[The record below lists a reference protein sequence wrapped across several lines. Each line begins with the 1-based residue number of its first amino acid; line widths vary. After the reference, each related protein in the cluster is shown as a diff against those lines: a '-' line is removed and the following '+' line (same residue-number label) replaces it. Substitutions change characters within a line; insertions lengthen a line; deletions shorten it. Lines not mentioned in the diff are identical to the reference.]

1 MESPHGILLVAFI
14 ATFAVIHLSQAEDQ
28 EGFISVDCGLPPS
41 EASPYIEPDTGL
53 WFSSDSDFIQT
64 GKIGKIDPSL
74 RKTIKTYVTLRYFP
88 DGIRNCYNL
97 SVKQGTNY
105 LIRVTALYGNY
116 DGLNITPKF
125 DLYVGPNFWVTIDL
139 ENMISGQTE
148 EIIYIPRSNSLDLCL
163 VKTGA
168 TTPMISSLELRPLPN
183 NIYITE
189 SGSLKRFKRYY
200 LTSSNAILSY
210 PDDVND
216 RVWEPK
222 FDPEWKHIST
232 TLEANNSNGF
242 LVPHDVLKTAAIPA
256 NATARF
262 KITKELDFPDDEIY
276 LYLHFS
282 EVQSLQINES
292 REFDIFW
299 NGQPFDNTVSPKY
312 LKTTTI
318 KSTTP
323 VTCKGGV
330 CNLELIRTTNSTLPP
345 LLNAIEIYSSVK
357 FHQLET
363 NENDVFAIRK
373 IKARYGLNRI
383 TWQGDPCVPQKF
395 LWDSLNCNSTD
406 TSRQPRI
413 TYLNLTSSGLKG
425 TIAAAIQNLT
435 DLEKLDLSNN
445 NLTGEIPGFLANMNS
460 LMLINLS
467 KNNLIGFIPQ
477 ALLDRESEGL
487 TLFVDGK
494 HRCLSGSCVTEKK
507 FPVKTAAFVSSA
519 TVMVIIVVLV
529 LIFVVKKKTS
539 SNSEVLPPSSIKP
552 SVNVTSNN
560 ISEISIKMKRKKFTH
575 SEVMEMTKDLERP
588 LGEGGFGIV
597 YHGVINGSQQVA
609 IKILSQSST
618 QGYKEFKAEV
628 RNCSYSNMFKQMCF
642 MYSFILVQVELLL
655 RVHHINLVS
664 LVGYCDEREHL
675 ALIYEYMSNGDLK
688 DHLSGKH
695 GSSVLKWNTRLQIA
709 IDAALGL
716 EYLHIGCRPSMVHRD
731 VKSTNILLDEG
742 FTAKLADF
750 GLSRS
755 FQFGDEDHASTAVA
769 GTPGYLDPEYYRT
782 GRLAEMS
789 DVYSF
794 GIVLL
799 EIITNQRV
807 LDQTREKIHIAEWT
821 AFMLNRGDING
832 IMDPNLHGD
841 YNSHSAWR
849 ALELAMLCANSS
861 SEKRPNMFQV
871 VIELKECLA
880 SEISMKSNDQDMDS
894 QSSPEVS
901 MSCDTKDV
909 PSAR

>member
-1 MESPHGILLVAFI
+1 MESPRGILLVALI
-14 ATFAVIHLSQAEDQ
+14 ATFAVIHFSQAEDQ
-28 EGFISVDCGLPPS
+28 EGFISLDCGLPPS

-53 WFSSDSDFIQT
+53 WFSSDSDFIQS
-64 GKIGKIDPSL
+64 GKIGRIDASL
-74 RKTIKTYVTLRYFP
+74 PKTLKSYVTLRYFP
-88 DGIRNCYNL
+88 EGIRNCYNL

-105 LIRVTALYGNY
+105 LMRVTALYGNY

-125 DLYVGPNFWVTIDL
+125 DLYVGPNFWVMIDL
-139 ENMISGQTE
+139 EKRISGQTE

-163 VKTGA
+163 VKTGP
-168 TTPMISSLELRPLPN
+168 TTPIISSLELRPLAN
-183 NIYITE
+183 NLYITE
-189 SGSLKRFKRYY
+189 SGALKGFKRYY
-200 LTSSNAILSY
+200 LTSSDTILSY
-210 PDDVND
+210 PNDVSD
-216 RVWEPK
+216 RIWEPK

-242 LVPHDVLKTAAIPA
+242 AVPQNVLKTAVVPA

-262 KITKELDFPDDEIY
+262 NITEELDFPGDEIY
-276 LYLHFS
+276 LYIHFS
-282 EVQSLQINES
+282 EVQSLQMNES

-299 NGQPFDNTVSPKY
+299 NDQQFDKTISPEY
-312 LKTTTI
+312 LKATTI

-345 LLNAIEIYSSVK
+345 LLNAIELYAVVK

-363 NENDVFAIRK
+363 NENDVVAIRK
-373 IKARYGLNRI
+373 IKERYGLNRI

-395 LWDSLNCNSTD
+395 LWDNLNCSSTD
-406 TSRQPRI
+406 TSRPPRI

-425 TIAAAIQNLT
+425 FIAAAIQNLT
-435 DLEKLDLSNN
+435 HLEKLDLSNN
-445 NLTGEIPGFLANMNS
+445 NLTGEIPGFLADMKS

-477 ALLDRESEGL
+477 ALLERESEGL
-487 TLFVDGK
+487 TLFVDGEN
-494 HRCLSGSCVTEKK
+494 RCLSGSCVTEKK

-519 TVMVIIVVLV
+519 TALVIMVILV
-529 LIFVVKKKTS
+529 LIFVFKKKKS
-539 SNSEVLPPSSIKP
+539 PNSEALPPSSIKP
-552 SVNVTSNN
+552 SANVASTN
-560 ISEISIKMKRKKFTH
+560 ISEISIDMKRKKFTY
-575 SEVMEMTKDLERP
+575 SEVMEMTNNLERP

-609 IKILSQSST
+609 VKLLSQSSR
-618 QGYKEFKAEV
+618 QGHKEFKAE
-628 RNCSYSNMFKQMCF
+628 
-642 MYSFILVQVELLL
+642 VELLL

-664 LVGYCDEREHL
+664 LVGCCDERDHL

-688 DHLSGKH
+688 HHLSGKQ
-695 GSSVLKWNTRLQIA
+695 GSSVLKWSTRLQIA

-716 EYLHIGCRPSMVHRD
+716 EYLHNGCRPSMVHRD
-731 VKSTNILLDEG
+731 VKSTNILLDEK
-742 FTAKLADF
+742 FSAKLADF

-755 FQFGDEDHASTAVA
+755 FQFGDEYHVSTDVA

-794 GIVLL
+794 GILLL

-807 LDQTREKIHIAEWT
+807 LDQTREKSHIGEWT
-821 AFMLNRGDING
+821 AFMLNRGDITG
-832 IMDPNLHGD
+832 IMDLNLHGD
-841 YNSHSAWR
+841 YSSHSAWR
-849 ALELAMLCANSS
+849 ALELAMLCANPS
-861 SEKRPNMFQV
+861 SEKRPNMSQV
-871 VIELKECLA
+871 AFELKECLT
-880 SEISMKSNDQDMDS
+880 SEISMKSKDQDMDS

-901 MSCDTKDV
+901 MSCDTKGL

>member
-1 MESPHGILLVAFI
+1 MI
-14 ATFAVIHLSQAEDQ
+14 ADPLDIII
-28 EGFISVDCGLPPS
+28 GFISLDCGLAPS

-53 WFSSDSDFIQT
+53 WFSSDSDFIQS
-64 GKIGKIDPSL
+64 GQIGRIDASL
-74 RKTIKTYVTLRYFP
+74 PKTLKSYVTLRYFP
-88 DGIRNCYNL
+88 EGIRNCYNL
-97 SVKQGTNY
+97 SLKQGTNY
-105 LIRVTALYGNY
+105 LMRVTALYGNY

-139 ENMISGQTE
+139 EKRISGQTE

-163 VKTGA
+163 VKTGP
-168 TTPMISSLELRPLPN
+168 TTPMISSLELRPLAN
-183 NIYITE
+183 NLYITE
-189 SGSLKRFKRYY
+189 SGSLKGFKRYY
-200 LTSSNAILSY
+200 LTSSDTILSY
-210 PDDVND
+210 PNDVND
-216 RVWEPK
+216 RIWEPK
-222 FDPEWKHIST
+222 FDPQWKHIST

-242 LVPHDVLKTAAIPA
+242 LVPQDVLKTVAIPA

-262 KITKELDFPDDEIY
+262 NITEELDFPDDELY

-299 NGQPFDNTVSPKY
+299 NGQQFDKTIRPKY
-312 LKTTTI
+312 LRTTTI

-330 CNLELIRTTNSTLPP
+330 CNLELIRTKNSTLPP
-345 LLNAIEIYSSVK
+345 LLNAIELYAVAK

-363 NENDVFAIRK
+363 NENDVVAIRK

-395 LWDSLNCNSTD
+395 LWDDLHCNSTD
-406 TSRQPRI
+406 TSAPPRI

-435 DLEKLDLSNN
+435 HLEKLDLSNN
-445 NLTGEIPGFLANMNS
+445 NLTGEIPGFLADMKS

-487 TLFVDGK
+487 TLFVDGEN
-494 HRCLSGSCVTEKK
+494 RCLSGSCVTEKK
-507 FPVKTAAFVSSA
+507 FPVKIAAFVSSA

-529 LIFVVKKKTS
+529 LIFVFKKKTS
-539 SNSEVLPPSSIKP
+539 SNSEALPPASVKP
-552 SVNVTSNN
+552 SVNVTSTN
-560 ISEISIKMKRKKFTH
+560 ISEISIEMKRKKFTY
-575 SEVMEMTKDLERP
+575 SEVMEMTKNLERP
-588 LGEGGFGIV
+588 LGEGGFGVV
-597 YHGVINGSQQVA
+597 YHGVINGSQEVA
-609 IKILSQSST
+609 VKLLSQSST
-618 QGYKEFKAEV
+618 QGYKEFKAE
-628 RNCSYSNMFKQMCF
+628 
-642 MYSFILVQVELLL
+642 VELLL

-664 LVGYCDEREHL
+664 LVGYCDERGHL
-675 ALIYEYMSNGDLK
+675 ALIYEYMSNRDLK
-688 DHLSGKH
+688 HHLSGKH
-695 GSSVLKWNTRLQIA
+695 GSSVLKWITRLQIA

-716 EYLHIGCRPSMVHRD
+716 EYLHNGCRPSMVHRD

-742 FTAKLADF
+742 FSAKLADF

-755 FQFGDEDHASTAVA
+755 FQLGDEYHVSTAVA

-794 GIVLL
+794 GILLL

-807 LDQTREKIHIAEWT
+807 LDQTREKSHIAEWT

-832 IMDPNLHGD
+832 IMDLNLHGD
-841 YNSHSAWR
+841 YSSHSAWR
-849 ALELAMLCANSS
+849 ALELAMLCANPS
-861 SEKRPNMFQV
+861 SEKRPNMSQV
-871 VIELKECLA
+871 AIELKECFT
-880 SEISMKSNDQDMDS
+880 SEISMKSTDHDMDS

-901 MSCDTKDV
+901 KRCDAKDF

>member
-1 MESPHGILLVAFI
+1 MESPRRILLVALV
-14 ATFAVIHLSQAEDQ
+14 ATFVVIHFSQAEDQ
-28 EGFISVDCGLPPS
+28 EGFISLDCGLHPS

-53 WFSSDSDFIQT
+53 WFSSDSDFIQS
-64 GKIGKIDPSL
+64 GKIGRIDASL
-74 RKTIKTYVTLRYFP
+74 PKTLKSYVTLRYFP
-88 DGIRNCYNL
+88 EGIRNCYNL

-105 LIRVTALYGNY
+105 LMRVTALYGNY
-116 DGLNITPKF
+116 DALNTTPKF
-125 DLYVGPNFWVTIDL
+125 DLYVGPNFWVTIEL
-139 ENMISGQTE
+139 EKRISGQTE

-163 VKTGA
+163 VKTGP
-168 TTPMISSLELRPLPN
+168 TTPMISSLELRPLAN
-183 NIYITE
+183 NLYITE
-189 SGSLKRFKRYY
+189 SGSLKGFKRYY
-200 LTSSNAILSY
+200 LTSSDTILSY
-210 PDDVND
+210 PNDVSD
-216 RVWEPK
+216 RIWEPK

-242 LVPHDVLKTAAIPA
+242 LVPQNVLKTAAIPA

-262 KITKELDFPDDEIY
+262 NITEELDFPDDEIY

-299 NGQPFDNTVSPKY
+299 NGQQFDKTISPKY
-312 LKTTTI
+312 LRTTTI

-323 VTCKGGV
+323 VTCKGGI
-330 CNLELIRTTNSTLPP
+330 CNLELIRTKNSTLPP
-345 LLNAIEIYSSVK
+345 LLNAIELYAVVK

-363 NENDVFAIRK
+363 NENDVLAIRK
-373 IKARYGLNRI
+373 IKAIYGLNRI

-395 LWDSLNCNSTD
+395 LWDDLNCNSTD
-406 TSRQPRI
+406 TSTPPRI
-413 TYLNLTSSGLKG
+413 AYLNLTSSGLIG

-435 DLEKLDLSNN
+435 HLEKLDLSNN
-445 NLTGEIPGFLANMNS
+445 NLTGEIPGFLADMKS
-460 LMLINLS
+460 LKLINLS

-477 ALLDRESEGL
+477 SLLDKEKEGL
-487 TLFVDGK
+487 QLFVDGGN
-494 HRCLSGSCVTEKK
+494 RCLSGSCITEKK
-507 FPVKTAAFVSSA
+507 IPVKTTAIVSSA

-529 LIFVVKKKTS
+529 IIFVFKKKKS
-539 SNSEVLPPSSIKP
+539 SNSEALPPSSIKP
-552 SVNVTSNN
+552 STNVTFTN
-560 ISEISIKMKRKKFTH
+560 ISEISIKMKRKKFTY
-575 SEVMEMTKDLERP
+575 SEVMEMTNNLERP

-609 IKILSQSST
+609 VKLLSQSST
-618 QGYKEFKAEV
+618 QGYKEFKAE
-628 RNCSYSNMFKQMCF
+628 
-642 MYSFILVQVELLL
+642 VELLL

-664 LVGYCDEREHL
+664 LVGCCDERDHL

-695 GSSVLKWNTRLQIA
+695 GSSVLKWSTRLQIA

-716 EYLHIGCRPSMVHRD
+716 EYLHNGCRPSMVHRD
-731 VKSTNILLDEG
+731 VKSTNILLDER
-742 FTAKLADF
+742 FSAKLADF

-755 FQFGDEDHASTAVA
+755 FQLGDEYHVSTAVA

-794 GIVLL
+794 GILLL

-807 LDQTREKIHIAEWT
+807 LDQTREKSHIGEWT
-821 AFMLNRGDING
+821 AFMLNRGDITG
-832 IMDPNLHGD
+832 IMDLNLHGD
-841 YNSHSAWR
+841 YSSHSVWR
-849 ALELAMLCANSS
+849 ALELAMLCANPS
-861 SEKRPNMFQV
+861 SEKRPNMSQV
-871 VIELKECLA
+871 AIELKECLT
-880 SEISMKSNDQDMDS
+880 SEISIKSNDQDMDS

-901 MSCDTKDV
+901 MSCDTKDL